1 MTKQYK
7 QALKSYQK
15 IIDLGWNLE
24 DYATLQKA
32 IIYGALGLNKEKL
45 KILNSYDTEFSQSKY
60 LSDARMELADTYSRS
75 NYAIVKSYIRQ

>member
-15 IIDLGWNLE
+15 IIDLGWNFE
-24 DYATLQKA
+24 DYASLQKA

-45 KILNSYDTEFSQSKY
+45 KILNSYDTDFS
-60 LSDARMELADTYSRS
+60 L
-75 NYAIVKSYIRQ
+75 V